1 MSSSELDNYVLSKL
15 DSLEKEIRCLKAEIA
30 SIKSQLKLVA
40 NMMKIVLIAVRTA
53 IASSVVREKKIR
65 AEC

>member
-1 MSSSELDNYVLSKL
+1 MSDSELENYVLSKL

-40 NMMKIVLIAVRTA
+40 NMMKIVLIAAVTA
-53 IASSVVREKKIR
+53 MASSIVR
-65 AEC
+65 